1 MCIIMD
7 TQLCINNMN
16 KNEYLQ
22 TENIIVRRGK
32 YFTIYCKKLYISE
45 KYVFLTIYCSPSQ
58 LFKQYIRTEIL
69 SLALCFLFIF
79 KSLKYLKQMFLSF
92 LTFSVLALLLIV
104 LWPSLAP
111 LDLHF
116 ELLLYIHHLLWQLNL
131 IVNIQN
137 VWLNQ
142 EMIE

>member
-7 TQLCINNMN
+7 TQVCINKMN

-32 YFTIYCKKLYISE
+32 YFTIHCKKLYISE
-45 KYVFLTIYCSPSQ
+45 KYFFLTIYCSLSQ

-69 SLALCFLFIF
+69 SLALCLLFIF
-79 KSLKYLKQMFLSF
+79 NSLKYLKQMFLSF